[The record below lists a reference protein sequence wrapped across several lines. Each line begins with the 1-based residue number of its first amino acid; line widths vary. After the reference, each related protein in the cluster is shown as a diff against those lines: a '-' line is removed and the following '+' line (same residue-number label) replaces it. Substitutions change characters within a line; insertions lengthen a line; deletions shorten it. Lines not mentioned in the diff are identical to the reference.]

1 MQPHF
6 LVHDSA
12 DTVGV
17 VVVEGVAAGNQL
29 SGWVMD
35 TDETISLTASDDIP
49 LGHKVALAA
58 IAEGDTIIKYG
69 HDVGRTIAAV
79 PAGGFRISTSWIRCE
94 PPASSEGPA
103 RCSVGISVP
112 DTRRI
117 PRIDTYRG
125 SLIPVWTL
133 TTAGS
138 STSTTRIPSVS
149 SRRTAASKRAVT
161 LGSFAPLS
169 MF

>member
-17 VVVEGVAAGNQL
+17 VVVDGVAAGAEL

-35 TDETISLTASDDIP
+35 TDETISLKAVDAIP
-49 LGHKVALAA
+49 LGHKIALGP

-79 PAGGFRISTSWIRCE
+79 PAGGHVHVQNTK
-94 PPASSEGPA
+94 
-103 RCSVGISVP
+103 
-112 DTRRI
+112 T
-117 PRIDTYRG
+117 
-125 SLIPVWTL
+125 
-133 TTAGS
+133 
-138 STSTTRIPSVS
+138 
-149 SRRTAASKRAVT
+149 KRW
-161 LGSFAPLS
+161 
-169 MF
+169 

>member
-17 VVVEGVAAGNQL
+17 VVVEGVAAGNEL

-35 TDETISLTASDDIP
+35 TDETITLTAADDIP

-69 HDVGRTIAAV
+69 NDIGRMIAAV
-79 PAGGFRISTSWIRCE
+79 GAGGHVHVHNAKT
-94 PPASSEGPA
+94 
-103 RCSVGISVP
+103 
-112 DTRRI
+112 
-117 PRIDTYRG
+117 
-125 SLIPVWTL
+125 
-133 TTAGS
+133 
-138 STSTTRIPSVS
+138 
-149 SRRTAASKRAVT
+149 KRW
-161 LGSFAPLS
+161 
-169 MF
+169 